1 MSGENVLYCLWVCVC
16 VCSSRG
22 ELRKRK
28 ISLKGM
34 YIHMRVCLEGRLQWC
49 CTTGFNFWS
58 EGHMAPFVPHSPSIT
73 RRRPLI
79 ILKAVTPIYTW
90 RGCNVCHARAHTH
103 TYREREIEPLDE
115 QQTNRIFCFQLW
127 NSWQGK
133 KRRSLCSNTHTH
145 THTHTLLDLDS

>member
-1 MSGENVLYCLWVCVC
+1 MCVC

-34 YIHMRVCLEGRLQWC
+34 YIRIRVCLEGRLQWC
-49 CTTGFNFWS
+49 YTTGFNFWS
-58 EGHMAPFVPHSPSIT
+58 EGHMAPCVPHSPSIT

-103 TYREREIEPLDE
+103 THIERERSSHLMSNRQIGFFAFNCEIPDKVKNVGVCA
-115 QQTNRIFCFQLW
+115 QTH
-127 NSWQGK
+127 
-133 KRRSLCSNTHTH
+133 TYTH